1 MKPVPTVSASTNIVQ
16 DLDLDSVAVM
26 DFVMAVET
34 EFNIVV
40 SVETISEIRTVGEL
54 ASVISSLLA
63 APSGDPALTTAA

>member
-16 DLDLDSVAVM
+16 DLELDSVAVM
-26 DFVMAVET
+26 DFVMTVET

-40 SVETISEIRTVGEL
+40 SVETISEIRTIGEL